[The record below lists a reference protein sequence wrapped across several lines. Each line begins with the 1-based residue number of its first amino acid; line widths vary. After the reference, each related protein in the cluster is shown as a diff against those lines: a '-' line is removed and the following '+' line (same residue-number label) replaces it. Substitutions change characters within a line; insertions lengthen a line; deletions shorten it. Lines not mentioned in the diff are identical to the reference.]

1 MPEKVFLLREVIAY
15 YLEKGTEI
23 LKEYPN
29 IKEVY
34 MPGGKAP
41 SKGEI
46 FKNPLLANTLEKIV
60 KRWKK

>member
-1 MPEKVFLLREVIAY
+1 MPGRDFLLQKLLHIT
-15 YLEKGTEI
+15 LKHGTEL

-34 MPGGKAP
+34 MPDGKAP

-60 KRWKK
+60 KGGQK